1 MSRSIARLPVVLS
14 GLVCVS
20 SLAFFSGCGGGEEE
34 IAQAPATSTPAP
46 AAKPKQQE
54 PQAEPEQEGGYGS
67 ESYGSEDQSSNSGG
81 GGYGGGGDGPPG
93 QENYGG
99 GGYSGEG
106 DGPPGQEN
114 YGGGGYAGA
123 GAGMAGGDGPGG
135 YPGSNFGNE
144 GAMYPGEGQGG
155 GGYASGEEGYEGMG
169 SAGMGYGS
177 EMGGAGYGSGGAGY
191 GGEFAGPGM
200 GMGGMGMGGPGMG
213 SGGMMGGAAGGA
225 FASVTAFVNQNCAN
239 CHGRTQQKGGIRLDQ
254 ISPSVSD
261 PHNVELLQGIVR
273 VLKDGSMPPNRPL
286 NDAQKN
292 PIITQIERL
301 LAASGISGGNYLD
314 QAKGAFAAGKERRAF
329 DLMYAHAL
337 TSSDADAQKVF
348 EKMRWFGLGRRPT
361 TTLRVAVGVTLN
373 DEKIGDVKAIGS
385 SQFGGG
391 GGGMGMGGFS
401 GPGGRGGQGSGGAAG
416 GANASNRTFNSLTG
430 EFGEAFVAA
439 FESRWKNGDLGTMF
453 NSVVAKAPAA
463 PRGGGGMGMG
473 GMGMGMGSGGMGMG
487 MGGPGGGYGGGG
499 YSGEGAGGEVGGMA
513 GAGPGGGM
521 GAPGGGY
528 GSEGGYGGEFSGP
541 GAPGGQSGRGNGG
554 GESSYGGGGY
564 GGGGY
569 GGSGYGGG
577 SESKAT
583 LATLRPN
590 IRAGQNITA
599 GMVFIGSAKRTEL
612 LKRAANQNADLVF
625 VFDVVATSNRNG
637 IVTNKTR
644 IRCVDLEG
652 KPLFAASPTLTNTA
666 VEKNRQRGADE
677 DGLQNAVDRIF
688 AGFDASVQLTS
699 MPSNILPEH
708 AIGHINNMFGKQEA
722 LDEDKESSMDL
733 AIMFEAK
740 MFHSLGILDDNQ
752 LSMIYQIVLQGNE
765 GVSIAQ
771 GTEDDRRLV
780 IDEVLERG

>member
-1 MSRSIARLPVVLS
+1 MSRSVARLPVVLS
-14 GLVCVS
+14 GIVCVS

-34 IAQAPATSTPAP
+34 VAQAPATSTPAP
-46 AAKPKQQE
+46 TAKPKQQE

-67 ESYGSEDQSSNSGG
+67 ESYGSEGQGSNSGG
-81 GGYGGGGDGPPG
+81 GGYGGAGDGPPG

-123 GAGMAGGDGPGG
+123 GAGMTSGDGPGG
-135 YPGSNFGNE
+135 YPGGNFGDQ

-169 SAGMGYGS
+169 SAGMGGYGS
-177 EMGGAGYGSGGAGY
+177 EMGGAGYGSGGGY

-213 SGGMMGGAAGGA
+213 SGM
-225 FASVTAFVNQNCAN
+225 AN
-239 CHGRTQQKGGIRLDQ
+239 R
-254 ISPSVSD
+254 
-261 PHNVELLQGIVR
+261 
-273 VLKDGSMPPNRPL
+273 PNRRSASSP
-286 NDAQKN
+286 
-292 PIITQIERL
+292 EEE
-301 LAASGISGGNYLD
+301 AAKTYLD
-314 QAKGAFAAGKERRAF
+314 QAKSAFAAGKERRAF

-391 GGGMGMGGFS
+391 GGGMGMGGFG

-473 GMGMGMGSGGMGMG
+473 GMGMGMGMGSGGMG

-513 GAGPGGGM
+513 GAGPGAGM

-528 GSEGGYGGEFSGP
+528 GSDGGYGGEFSGP

-554 GESSYGGGGY
+554 GGSSYGGGNY
-564 GGGGY
+564 GGG
-569 GGSGYGGG
+569 GYGGG
-577 SESKAT
+577 SESKAM

-708 AIGHINNMFGKQEA
+708 AIGHINKMFGKQEA

-740 MFHSLGILDDNQ
+740 MFHSLGILDDSQ

-765 GVSIAQ
+765 GVSLAQ